1 MPASRLRTRSLTL
14 CAAALLGTGLVA
26 TEFPTIAPA
35 AKSSV
40 SQIRTVTLPYTM
52 AAVIDESSTT
62 IGIADSSL
70 YSMSSADLNATL
82 DKILSLIHI

>member
-26 TEFPTIAPA
+26 IDFPAVSPA
-35 AKSSV
+35 GKSSV

-52 AAVIDESSTT
+52 AAVIDGGWCTSR
-62 IGIADSSL
+62 
-70 YSMSSADLNATL
+70 
-82 DKILSLIHI
+82 